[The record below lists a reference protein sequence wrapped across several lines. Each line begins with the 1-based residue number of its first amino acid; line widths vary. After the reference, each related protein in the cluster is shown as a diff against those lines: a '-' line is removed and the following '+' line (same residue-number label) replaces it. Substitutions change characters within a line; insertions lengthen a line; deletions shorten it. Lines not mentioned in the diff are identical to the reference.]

1 MRKMTNS
8 TGSTGV
14 SPIKPF
20 NRRVLISI
28 HVVFGLL
35 LSSCAS
41 HPRLTAPPQLL
52 ELYSEARVAT
62 LHFPSGT
69 YSLSS
74 EDRRGYYYRAR
85 GGVIENTAAGRRRRD
100 GGIFVSKHDQR
111 KLRGFVIMPYGL
123 THVGNLSHTEHE
135 FHGEREVAAPA
146 AYEGF

>member
-1 MRKMTNS
+1 MS
-8 TGSTGV
+8 V
-14 SPIKPF
+14 S
-20 NRRVLISI
+20 
-28 HVVFGLL
+28 VVFVGLFI
-35 LSSCAS
+35 SSCAS

-74 EDRRGYYYRAR
+74 EDRRGYYYRAP
-85 GGVIENTAAGRRRRD
+85 GGVIEHTAAGRRRRD
-100 GGIFVSKHDQR
+100 GGIFVSKRDQR

-123 THVGNLSHTEHE
+123 THVGNLSRTEHE
-135 FHGEREVAAPA
+135 FHGEREVTAPA